1 MKELPH
7 SFPEGSEVSLCT
19 ACLPATLRAAVNPL
33 AATPGCMHGCSEQNS
48 SSEPD
53 PDLDPAVT
61 AETEQQPRSLQRRSK
76 PLNIEPE
83 FSGAG
88 EDRTADGK
96 PDRLVHSHS
105 RRTFHRRSGPIRA
118 RPRQARFRAFQAAR
132 NSSFKPLSAI
142 HPVRSITRVF
152 NQHRFIGERLL
163 LSASGSRARGHER
176 WSQPL

>member
-53 PDLDPAVT
+53 PDPDPAVT
-61 AETEQQPRSLQRRSK
+61 AETEQQPRR
-76 PLNIEPE
+76 PLARTGQQMANLTDW
-83 FSGAG
+83 FTA
-88 EDRTADGK
+88 TADG
-96 PDRLVHSHS
+96 PFIAGQDQ
-105 RRTFHRRSGPIRA
+105 SGPGPGRPGSALSRQQETA
-118 RPRQARFRAFQAAR
+118 RSNLYQ
-132 NSSFKPLSAI
+132 PLI
-142 HPVRSITRVF
+142 QSITRVF